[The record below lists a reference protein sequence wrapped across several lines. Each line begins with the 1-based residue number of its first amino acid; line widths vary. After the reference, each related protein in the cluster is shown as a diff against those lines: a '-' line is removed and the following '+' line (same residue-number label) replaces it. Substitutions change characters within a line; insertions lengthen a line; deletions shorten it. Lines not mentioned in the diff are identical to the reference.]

1 MSKPKRESPAPC
13 PEEPLV
19 SVIIPVYKVEAYL
32 DQCVQSVRNQSYT
45 NLEIWLIDDG
55 SPDHC
60 PELCDR
66 YATQDSRIHVIHQ
79 ENQGQGVA
87 RNAALDRCTGAWIAF
102 VDSDDWIDRDMYRTM
117 LAFAAEEDLDCVY
130 CAARIVRGEDDHEI
144 RFREYPDRTVKP
156 AREILRRVLEDEIG
170 GQPWK
175 AIYKRICWEK
185 VRFPAGMKYEDLA
198 VSWLPFTYTTGKVGF
213 LAAPFYHYRMNP
225 QGSSL
230 GGNPKRDGDI
240 FWAFCRHYEYACAHL
255 PQAADLCL
263 AKCLSAAL
271 LTYNSTVVYPGQA
284 DLERAAQAQAM
295 LADNRKGV
303 WGLKTL
309 PLHRKVQLFLYFWAR
324 PIYNCLARYKEKKVR

>member
-1 MSKPKRESPAPC
+1 MNKMNLDNHNPC
-13 PEEPLV
+13 PQDPLV

-32 DQCVQSVRNQSYT
+32 DQCIQSVRSQTYT

-55 SPDHC
+55 SPDRC
-60 PELCDR
+60 PEMCDR
-66 YATQDSRIHVIHQ
+66 YAAQDPRIHVIHQ

-102 VDSDDWIDRDMYRTM
+102 VDSDDWIDPDTYMTM
-117 LAFAAEEDLDCVY
+117 LAFAAEKDLDCVY

-170 GQPWK
+170 GQPCK
-175 AIYKRICWEK
+175 AIYKRGCWEK

-198 VSWLPFTYTTGKVGF
+198 ISWLPFTHTTGKVGF
-213 LAAPFYHYRMNP
+213 LEAPFYHYRMNP
-225 QGSSL
+225 EGTSL
-230 GGNPKRDGDI
+230 GNDPRKYGDI
-240 FWAFCRHYEYACAHL
+240 FEGRCRHYVYACAYV
-255 PQAADLCL
+255 PEAIEICL

-271 LTYNSTVVYPGQA
+271 LTYNSALVYPEQVDAG
-284 DLERAAQAQAM
+284 RVAQAKAM
-295 LADNRKGV
+295 LIDNQKTFWR
-303 WGLKTL
+303 LKTL

-324 PIYNCLARYKEKKVR
+324 PVYNCLACYKEKKVR